1 MLDPEPPRWRA
12 SLLQNSNAVED
23 YLGLWMNEPKSEDS
37 QSADVAKSLCSVSP
51 LEARPKVSAG
61 RSGPIYY
68 LGRGVGR
75 VLGVG

>member
-1 MLDPEPPRWRA
+1 
-12 SLLQNSNAVED
+12 
-23 YLGLWMNEPKSEDS
+23 MNEPKSEDS
-37 QSADVAKSLCSVSP
+37 HSADVAKSLCTVSP